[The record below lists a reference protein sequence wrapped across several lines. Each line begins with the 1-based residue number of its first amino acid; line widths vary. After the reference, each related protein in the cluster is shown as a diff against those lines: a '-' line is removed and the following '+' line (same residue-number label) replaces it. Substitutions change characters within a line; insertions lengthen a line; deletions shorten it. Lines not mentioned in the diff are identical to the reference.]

1 MAAPASA
8 SADAPL
14 GSRAVLPA
22 TDRVTGRSVAT
33 AYLPIAVAVGL
44 LALVPLAVGDSRTY
58 MGLATTVLAFAGYAV
73 AFNVIF
79 GSTGQLFLC
88 LGALAG
94 VGGYGSAILSDQAGL
109 PLALTVLVGTALAG
123 VLGGLFSWISV
134 RRSLDTIFTGIVTL
148 TFALGFSNLLLGQRD
163 LTGGETGLVVDAG
176 SEGVIGGR
184 VSGYYAF
191 LALVAVFLVIYRLLQ
206 RSHFGWA
213 FRALKDDEMTAE
225 LAGVDV
231 ARYRILAGAIG
242 SAMIGLVGAMVAH
255 HEGFISPT
263 TYAFGDVDVR
273 VLVMLAFGGIGTLM
287 GPIVGAVSFGFI
299 DEALRDLGQLR
310 VAVYGAV
317 LVALFLGFRDG
328 VGPAVVSLLK
338 RVSPRRRDRPA
349 GRP

>member
-1 MAAPASA
+1 MAAPVETSPGGT
-8 SADAPL
+8 SSVVPGTTDA
-14 GSRAVLPA
+14 RARNGAL
-22 TDRVTGRSVAT
+22 
-33 AYLPIAVAVGL
+33 AYLPIVVAIGL
-44 LALVPLAVGDSRTY
+44 LALVPLVIGDSRTY
-58 MGLATTVLAFAGYAV
+58 MGLAVGVVLYACYAT

-79 GSTGQLFLC
+79 GATGQLFLC

-94 VGGYGSAILSDQAGL
+94 VGGYGSAILADRIGL
-109 PLALTVLVGTALAG
+109 PLAAAMPLSALAACL
-123 VLGGLFSWISV
+123 LGGLFSWISV

-148 TFALGFSNLLLGQRD
+148 TFALGFTNLLLGQRD
-163 LTGGETGLVVDAG
+163 LTGGETGLVIEAG
-176 SEGVIGGR
+176 SETALAGL

-191 LALVAVFLVIYRLLQ
+191 LLLLAVYLVVFRLLQ

-231 ARYRILAGAIG
+231 ARYRIHAGAIG
-242 SAMIGLVGAMVAH
+242 SAMIGLAGALYAH

-273 VLVMLAFGGIGTLM
+273 VLVMLAFGGIGTLL
-287 GPIVGAVSFGFI
+287 GPVIGAVSFGFI
-299 DEALRDLGQLR
+299 DEALRGLGQLR

-328 VGPAVVSLLK
+328 VGPAVANLI
-338 RVSPRRRDRPA
+338 RRATGRAA
-349 GRP
+349 GD